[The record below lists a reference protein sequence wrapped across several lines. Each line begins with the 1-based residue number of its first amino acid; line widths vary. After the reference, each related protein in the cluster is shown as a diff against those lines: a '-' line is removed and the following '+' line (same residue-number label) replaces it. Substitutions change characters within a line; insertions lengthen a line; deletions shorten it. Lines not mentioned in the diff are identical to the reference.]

1 MNSWQELKI
10 GNVEERNGEPRF
22 FNMLLRY
29 TASRHWQRYSALKHS
44 VNQAQLN

>member
-1 MNSWQELKI
+1 MISWQELKI

-29 TASRHWQRYSALKHS
+29 TASRHGRPATDS
-44 VNQAQLN
+44 VTMR